1 MPHLH
6 SVIPPYILRRIIE
19 SGSEPQQRCARQTL
33 THVQTLMAHMPGKP
47 AAPHVNK
54 AGQLERD
61 IYDAKQTQELP
72 GTQVR
77 YEGQPSNGDVAV
89 DEAYNYL
96 GITHDFFW
104 KEYQRDS
111 LDNKGLILTGTVHYG
126 REYQNAFWNGQ
137 QMVFGDGDGEI
148 FNRFTIAID
157 VVAHELS
164 HGVTETEAGLI
175 YFEQSGA
182 LNESLSDV
190 FGSLV
195 KQYHLKQTADKADW
209 LIGEGL
215 LAKGI
220 NGKGLRSMSEPGTA
234 YDDPL
239 LGKDPQPAHMKDFIK
254 TREDNG
260 GVHLN
265 SGIPNRAFY
274 LAATAIGGYAW
285 EKAGY
290 AWYDTVCDRNL
301 AQDADFEAF
310 AKLTIAH
317 GEKRSG
323 GDAGAAIK
331 QAWEQLAREGGVAF
345 IPRLS
350 GQRTIA
356 LSSLNEAQRQRL
368 VSILE
373 QAFPRGQPPGQA
385 SSPGSGDQRYFRI
398 QIIWTGQN
406 QAHYADIVVLVPEQ
420 EAPES
425 LVELWQ
431 KGEGCV
437 CD

>member
-1 MPHLH
+1 
-6 SVIPPYILRRIIE
+6 
-19 SGSEPQQRCARQTL
+19 
-33 THVQTLMAHMPGKP
+33 
-47 AAPHVNK
+47 
-54 AGQLERD
+54 
-61 IYDAKQTQELP
+61 LP

-77 YEGQPSNGDVAV
+77 YEGQRSNGDVAV
-89 DEAYNYL
+89 DEAYDYL

-104 KEYQRDS
+104 KNYQRDS

-190 FGSLV
+190 FGALV

-215 LAKGI
+215 LAEGV
-220 NGKGLRSMSEPGTA
+220 NGKALRSMSEPGSA

-239 LGKDPQPAHMKDFIK
+239 LGKDPQPGHMDDFIK

-301 AQDADFEAF
+301 AQDADFAAF
-310 AKLTIAH
+310 ARLTIYH
-317 GEKRSG
+317 GEKRAG
-323 GDAGAAIK
+323 GDVAAAIE
-331 QAWEQLAREGGVAF
+331 QAWKSTGV
-345 IPRLS
+345 L
-350 GQRTIA
+350 
-356 LSSLNEAQRQRL
+356 
-368 VSILE
+368 
-373 QAFPRGQPPGQA
+373 
-385 SSPGSGDQRYFRI
+385 
-398 QIIWTGQN
+398 
-406 QAHYADIVVLVPEQ
+406 
-420 EAPES
+420 
-425 LVELWQ
+425 
-431 KGEGCV
+431 
-437 CD
+437 

>member
-89 DEAYNYL
+89 DEAYEYL

-111 LDNKGLILTGTVHYG
+111 FDNKGLILTGTVHYG

-195 KQYHLKQTADKADW
+195 KQYRLKQTADKADW

-234 YDDPL
+234 YNDPL
-239 LGKDPQPAHMKDFIK
+239 LGKNPQPAHMKDFIK

-274 LAATAIGGYAW
+274 LAAMAIGGYAW

-310 AKLTIAH
+310 AKLTVAH

-323 GDAGAAIK
+323 GDVGAAIK
-331 QAWEQLAREGGVAF
+331 QAWEQVGV
-345 IPRLS
+345 L
-350 GQRTIA
+350 
-356 LSSLNEAQRQRL
+356 
-368 VSILE
+368 
-373 QAFPRGQPPGQA
+373 
-385 SSPGSGDQRYFRI
+385 
-398 QIIWTGQN
+398 
-406 QAHYADIVVLVPEQ
+406 
-420 EAPES
+420 
-425 LVELWQ
+425 
-431 KGEGCV
+431 
-437 CD
+437 

>member
-1 MPHLH
+1 MTATRLH
-6 SVIPPYILRRIIE
+6 NVIPPYILRRIIDN
-19 SGSEPQQRCARQTL
+19 GSEVQQKCARQTL
-33 THVQTLMAHMPGKP
+33 THVQTLMAHTPGKP
-47 AAPHVNK
+47 AAPHVAK
-54 AGQLERD
+54 AGMLQRD

-72 GTQVR
+72 GTLVR
-77 YEGQPSNGDVAV
+77 FEGQSSNGDVAV
-89 DEAYNYL
+89 DEAWQYL
-96 GITHDFFW
+96 GVTHDFFW
-104 KEYQRDS
+104 KIYQRDS
-111 LDNKGLILTGTVHYG
+111 LDNKGLTLIGTVHYG

-148 FNRFTIAID
+148 FNRFTIAPDI
-157 VVAHELS
+157 VAHELS

-195 KQYHLKQTADKADW
+195 KQYLHKQTAEEADW
-209 LIGEGL
+209 IIGEGL
-215 LAKGI
+215 LAAGV
-220 NGKGLRSMSEPGTA
+220 NGKGLRSMAEPGTA

-290 AWYDTVCDRNL
+290 AWYDTVCDRSL
-301 AQDADFEAF
+301 AQNADFAAF
-310 AKLTIAH
+310 ARLTIAH

-323 GDAGAAIK
+323 KETAEAIK
-331 QAWEQLAREGGVAF
+331 QAWIETGV
-345 IPRLS
+345 L
-350 GQRTIA
+350 
-356 LSSLNEAQRQRL
+356 
-368 VSILE
+368 
-373 QAFPRGQPPGQA
+373 
-385 SSPGSGDQRYFRI
+385 
-398 QIIWTGQN
+398 
-406 QAHYADIVVLVPEQ
+406 
-420 EAPES
+420 
-425 LVELWQ
+425 
-431 KGEGCV
+431 
-437 CD
+437 

>member
-1 MPHLH
+1 MSHLY

-89 DEAYNYL
+89 DEAYEYL

-220 NGKGLRSMSEPGTA
+220 NGKGLRSMS
-234 YDDPL
+234 
-239 LGKDPQPAHMKDFIK
+239 
-254 TREDNG
+254 
-260 GVHLN
+260 
-265 SGIPNRAFY
+265 
-274 LAATAIGGYAW
+274 
-285 EKAGY
+285 
-290 AWYDTVCDRNL
+290 
-301 AQDADFEAF
+301 
-310 AKLTIAH
+310 
-317 GEKRSG
+317 
-323 GDAGAAIK
+323 
-331 QAWEQLAREGGVAF
+331 
-345 IPRLS
+345 
-350 GQRTIA
+350 
-356 LSSLNEAQRQRL
+356 
-368 VSILE
+368 
-373 QAFPRGQPPGQA
+373 
-385 SSPGSGDQRYFRI
+385 
-398 QIIWTGQN
+398 
-406 QAHYADIVVLVPEQ
+406 
-420 EAPES
+420 
-425 LVELWQ
+425 
-431 KGEGCV
+431 
-437 CD
+437 